1 MDKLR
6 SLGFLR
12 VVAVVI
18 LIISSVLANIFSDSV
33 NDAITSTVSERQNQN
48 DYEMV
53 GLSNEEKWPVLR
65 ISFPGKSF
73 PNSLLG
79 DIFDGELSA
88 HGATGSPPSS

>member
-53 GLSNEEKWPVLR
+53 GLSNEE
-65 ISFPGKSF
+65 
-73 PNSLLG
+73 
-79 DIFDGELSA
+79 
-88 HGATGSPPSS
+88 